1 MLMARHLLLTDK
13 LPGPDLIRKV
23 FRDHPLV
30 MLDAFKGCV
39 KKGALPLPKVT
50 VALRI
55 NMTAEPAKVLAWM
68 ISRNLEHK
76 LWGVY
81 TLKSYLQCPRF
92 FLEKLFN
99 HPEKAVLMSK
109 ALHQKLESKPERFP
123 ESPYSLKFGKLRQKA
138 KEAWENGNFED

>member
-1 MLMARHLLLTDK
+1 
-13 LPGPDLIRKV
+13 
-23 FRDHPLV
+23 
-30 MLDAFKGCV
+30 
-39 KKGALPLPKVT
+39 
-50 VALRI
+50 
-55 NMTAEPAKVLAWM
+55 MTAEPANVLAWM

-81 TLKSYLQCPRF
+81 TLKSYLQCPRP

-138 KEAWENGNFED
+138 KEAWENGNFEDSSIRLWFELARSSFPLEREPVSYTHLTLPTTPYV